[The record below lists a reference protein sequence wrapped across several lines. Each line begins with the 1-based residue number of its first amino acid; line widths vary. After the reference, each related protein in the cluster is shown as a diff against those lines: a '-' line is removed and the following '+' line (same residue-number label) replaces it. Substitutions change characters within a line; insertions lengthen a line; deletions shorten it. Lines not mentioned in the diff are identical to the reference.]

1 MSVRGLFKSEI
12 EKAQTRLNSLFGEET
27 FLTFREDLRAIYI
40 EHRDVEDAT
49 EWQKRAWMHMGRQ
62 GLDETRRR
70 YISFG
75 THLDLLNLSDAA
87 LSAAIGFGINWGQ
100 GTGGP
105 VSTIGYYRVFR
116 LSVSVFDEHRACV
129 RESTRYGDCLPT
141 RTDTRPTGTRRP
153 SFSGRMEQ
161 RSYTVKW
168 FGGGNHNLWN
178 HHPSRLARL

>member
-12 EKAQTRLNSLFGEET
+12 ESPNPSELPVWEET

-87 LSAAIGFGINWGQ
+87 LSAAIGFGINWGAKALGSRQ
-100 GTGGP
+100 YHRLL
-105 VSTIGYYRVFR
+105 SRFR

-141 RTDTRPTGTRRP
+141 RTDTSDWNPQTFVFGPDGTKELYSQVVRWWE
-153 SFSGRMEQ
+153 S
-161 RSYTVKW
+161 
-168 FGGGNHNLWN
+168 
-178 HHPSRLARL
+178 

>member
-87 LSAAIGFGINWGQ
+87 LSAAIGFGINWGAKAL
-100 GTGGP
+100 GVPSVPSVIIAFFVSLFLYSMNTGL
-105 VSTIGYYRVFR
+105 VFAKA
-116 LSVSVFDEHRACV
+116 LG
-129 RESTRYGDCLPT
+129 YGDCLPT

-153 SFSGRMEQ
+153 F
-161 RSYTVKW
+161 V
-168 FGGGNHNLWN
+168 FGPDGTKELYSQVVRWWE
-178 HHPSRLARL
+178 S